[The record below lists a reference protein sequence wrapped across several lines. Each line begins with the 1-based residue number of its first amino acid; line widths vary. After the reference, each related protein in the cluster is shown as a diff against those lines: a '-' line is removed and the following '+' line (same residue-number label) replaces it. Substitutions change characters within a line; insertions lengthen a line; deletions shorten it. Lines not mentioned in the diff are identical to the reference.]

1 MDEIWKDIDGY
12 DGFYQSNYFDF
23 ISLDI
28 NQKSFLIISIL
39 GDEGTS

>member
-12 DGFYQSNYFDF
+12 DRFYQSNYFDF

-28 NQKSFLIISIL
+28 NQKSLNTFEFIVL
-39 GDEGTS
+39 